1 MCFAHYCT
9 TNCST
14 TVCGLTPVLSENTK
28 QEDRPR
34 ITMNRIVFVFILI
47 FVLIASVVNVHLI
60 LNDSDWSDRTYT
72 LWNFVVSVLFAV
84 WAVKDQEERGSKYL
98 DLGYIYFFAWPIVL
112 PLYLAR
118 SRGIE
123 QGI

>member
-1 MCFAHYCT
+1 
-9 TNCST
+9 
-14 TVCGLTPVLSENTK
+14 
-28 QEDRPR
+28 
-34 ITMNRIVFVFILI
+34 MNRIVFVFILI

-84 WAVKDQEERGSKYL
+84 WAVKDQEERGSRYL
-98 DLGYIYFFAWPIVL
+98 DLGYMYFFAWPIVL

-123 QGI
+123 QGITMFLGFVLLATLPWLSGLIAYVYFT